1 MSSSADATA
10 DQAHE
15 MMKDVAD
22 HWGLIVVLGVLSVI
36 LGILAIAYPGA
47 TIVTV
52 SIFFAAWL
60 FVSGIFYL
68 ISSFTRDGDTGSRVL
83 SAILG
88 VLSVIVGWALL
99 RTPFQSVEVFIF
111 VHRHLLPDPGRDDV
125 HRRLRPQGRSQL
137 GHRSAAC
144 SASSPGIIVL
154 TYPIS
159 SAVTLALIA
168 GIWLIILGV
177 MQVVAGIQLR
187 NAGSRICV
195 APPRPDGRA
204 RPAGR
209 PDPAGLRAILSRGA
223 DRRPR
228 RSRSRPRP
236 GPRRPS
242 LRRSSVV
249 ERAAVNRLVVSSNL
263 TAGANPLLLLFREL
277 WVSPDDSAAGTP

>member
-1 MSSSADATA
+1 MSSSADTTA

-36 LGILAIAYPGA
+36 LGLLAIAYPGA
-47 TIVTV
+47 TIVTI

-88 VLSVIVGWALL
+88 VLSIIVGWALL

-111 VHRHLLPDPGRDDV
+111 VIGIFFLIQGVMTFIGAFARKAGRNW
-125 HRRLRPQGRSQL
+125 GIASGIL
-137 GHRSAAC
+137 GIIA
-144 SASSPGIIVL
+144 GIIVL

-168 GIWLIILGV
+168 GIWLVILGI

-187 NAGSRICV
+187 NAASRIWV
-195 APPRPDGRA
+195 APPVA
-204 RPAGR
+204 
-209 PDPAGLRAILSRGA
+209 
-223 DRRPR
+223 
-228 RSRSRPRP
+228 
-236 GPRRPS
+236 
-242 LRRSSVV
+242 
-249 ERAAVNRLVVSSNL
+249 
-263 TAGANPLLLLFREL
+263 
-277 WVSPDDSAAGTP
+277 

>member
-22 HWGLIVVLGVLSVI
+22 HWGLVVVLGVLSVI
-36 LGILAIAYPGA
+36 LGLLAIAYPGA

-88 VLSVIVGWALL
+88 VLSIIVGWALL

-111 VHRHLLPDPGRDDV
+111 VIGIFFLIQGVMTFIGAFARKAGRNW
-125 HRRLRPQGRSQL
+125 GIASGIL
-137 GHRSAAC
+137 GIIA
-144 SASSPGIIVL
+144 GLIVL

-177 MQVVAGIQLR
+177 MQIAAGIQLR
-187 NAGSRICV
+187 NAGSRIWV
-195 APPRPDGRA
+195 APP
-204 RPAGR
+204 
-209 PDPAGLRAILSRGA
+209 
-223 DRRPR
+223 
-228 RSRSRPRP
+228 
-236 GPRRPS
+236 
-242 LRRSSVV
+242 
-249 ERAAVNRLVVSSNL
+249 AA
-263 TAGANPLLLLFREL
+263 
-277 WVSPDDSAAGTP
+277 

>member
-1 MSSSADATA
+1 MSSSADAAA

-36 LGILAIAYPGA
+36 LGLLAIAYPGA

-88 VLSVIVGWALL
+88 VLSIIVGWALL

-111 VHRHLLPDPGRDDV
+111 VIGIFFLIQGVMTFIGAFARKAGRNWGIASGLLGII
-125 HRRLRPQGRSQL
+125 
-137 GHRSAAC
+137 A
-144 SASSPGIIVL
+144 GIIVL

-168 GIWLIILGV
+168 GIWLVILGI

-187 NAGSRICV
+187 NAGTRLWV
-195 APPRPDGRA
+195 APP
-204 RPAGR
+204 
-209 PDPAGLRAILSRGA
+209 
-223 DRRPR
+223 
-228 RSRSRPRP
+228 
-236 GPRRPS
+236 
-242 LRRSSVV
+242 
-249 ERAAVNRLVVSSNL
+249 AA
-263 TAGANPLLLLFREL
+263 
-277 WVSPDDSAAGTP
+277 

>member
-1 MSSSADATA
+1 MTSSADATA

-36 LGILAIAYPGA
+36 LGLLAIAYPGA
-47 TIVTV
+47 TIVTI

-88 VLSVIVGWALL
+88 VLSIIVGWVLL

-111 VHRHLLPDPGRDDV
+111 VIGIFFLIQGVMTFIGAFARKAGRNWGIASGLL
-125 HRRLRPQGRSQL
+125 
-137 GHRSAAC
+137 
-144 SASSPGIIVL
+144 GIIAGLIVL

-168 GIWLIILGV
+168 GIWLVILGV

-187 NAGSRICV
+187 NAGSRIWV
-195 APPRPDGRA
+195 APP
-204 RPAGR
+204 
-209 PDPAGLRAILSRGA
+209 
-223 DRRPR
+223 
-228 RSRSRPRP
+228 
-236 GPRRPS
+236 
-242 LRRSSVV
+242 
-249 ERAAVNRLVVSSNL
+249 AA
-263 TAGANPLLLLFREL
+263 
-277 WVSPDDSAAGTP
+277 

>member
-36 LGILAIAYPGA
+36 LGLLAIAYPGA
-47 TIVTV
+47 TIVTI

-88 VLSVIVGWALL
+88 VLSIIVGWALL

-111 VHRHLLPDPGRDDV
+111 VIGIFFLIQGVMTFIGAFARKAGRNWGIASGLLGII
-125 HRRLRPQGRSQL
+125 
-137 GHRSAAC
+137 A
-144 SASSPGIIVL
+144 GIIVL

-168 GIWLIILGV
+168 GIWLVILGV

-187 NAGSRICV
+187 NAGSRIWV
-195 APPRPDGRA
+195 APP
-204 RPAGR
+204 
-209 PDPAGLRAILSRGA
+209 
-223 DRRPR
+223 
-228 RSRSRPRP
+228 
-236 GPRRPS
+236 
-242 LRRSSVV
+242 
-249 ERAAVNRLVVSSNL
+249 AA
-263 TAGANPLLLLFREL
+263 
-277 WVSPDDSAAGTP
+277 

>member
-1 MSSSADATA
+1 MTSSADTTA

-36 LGILAIAYPGA
+36 LGLLAIAYPGA
-47 TIVTV
+47 TIVTI

-88 VLSVIVGWALL
+88 VLSIIVGWALL

-111 VHRHLLPDPGRDDV
+111 VIGIFFLIQGVMTFIGAFARKAGRNWGIASGLLGII
-125 HRRLRPQGRSQL
+125 
-137 GHRSAAC
+137 A
-144 SASSPGIIVL
+144 GIIVL

-168 GIWLIILGV
+168 GIWLVILGI

-187 NAGSRICV
+187 NAGSRIWV
-195 APPRPDGRA
+195 APP
-204 RPAGR
+204 
-209 PDPAGLRAILSRGA
+209 
-223 DRRPR
+223 
-228 RSRSRPRP
+228 
-236 GPRRPS
+236 
-242 LRRSSVV
+242 
-249 ERAAVNRLVVSSNL
+249 AA
-263 TAGANPLLLLFREL
+263 
-277 WVSPDDSAAGTP
+277 

>member
-22 HWGLIVVLGVLSVI
+22 HWALIVILGVLSVI

-88 VLSVIVGWALL
+88 VLSIIVGWALL

-111 VHRHLLPDPGRDDV
+111 VIGIFFLIQGVMTFIGAFARKRGRNWGIASGLLGII
-125 HRRLRPQGRSQL
+125 
-137 GHRSAAC
+137 A
-144 SASSPGIIVL
+144 GIIVL

-187 NAGSRICV
+187 NASSQIWV
-195 APPRPDGRA
+195 APP
-204 RPAGR
+204 
-209 PDPAGLRAILSRGA
+209 
-223 DRRPR
+223 
-228 RSRSRPRP
+228 
-236 GPRRPS
+236 
-242 LRRSSVV
+242 
-249 ERAAVNRLVVSSNL
+249 AA
-263 TAGANPLLLLFREL
+263 
-277 WVSPDDSAAGTP
+277 

>member
-1 MSSSADATA
+1 MSSSVDATA

-22 HWGLIVVLGVLSVI
+22 HWGLVVVLGVLSVI
-36 LGILAIAYPGA
+36 LGLLAIAYPGA

-88 VLSVIVGWALL
+88 VLSIIVGWALL

-111 VHRHLLPDPGRDDV
+111 VIGIFFLIQGVMTFIGAFARKAGRNWGIASGLLGII
-125 HRRLRPQGRSQL
+125 
-137 GHRSAAC
+137 A
-144 SASSPGIIVL
+144 GIIVL

-168 GIWLIILGV
+168 GIWLVILGI

-187 NAGSRICV
+187 NAGSRIWV
-195 APPRPDGRA
+195 APP
-204 RPAGR
+204 
-209 PDPAGLRAILSRGA
+209 
-223 DRRPR
+223 
-228 RSRSRPRP
+228 
-236 GPRRPS
+236 
-242 LRRSSVV
+242 
-249 ERAAVNRLVVSSNL
+249 AA
-263 TAGANPLLLLFREL
+263 
-277 WVSPDDSAAGTP
+277 

>member
-22 HWGLIVVLGVLSVI
+22 HWGLVVVLGVLSVI
-36 LGILAIAYPGA
+36 LGLLAIAYPGA
-47 TIVTV
+47 TIFTV

-88 VLSVIVGWALL
+88 VLSIIVGWALL

-111 VHRHLLPDPGRDDV
+111 VIGIFFLIQGVMTFIGAFARKAGRNW
-125 HRRLRPQGRSQL
+125 GIASGIL
-137 GHRSAAC
+137 GIIA
-144 SASSPGIIVL
+144 GLIVL

-177 MQVVAGIQLR
+177 MQIAAGIQLR
-187 NAGSRICV
+187 NAGSRIWV
-195 APPRPDGRA
+195 APP
-204 RPAGR
+204 
-209 PDPAGLRAILSRGA
+209 
-223 DRRPR
+223 
-228 RSRSRPRP
+228 
-236 GPRRPS
+236 
-242 LRRSSVV
+242 
-249 ERAAVNRLVVSSNL
+249 AA
-263 TAGANPLLLLFREL
+263 
-277 WVSPDDSAAGTP
+277 

>member
-22 HWGLIVVLGVLSVI
+22 HWGLIVLLGVLSVI
-36 LGILAIAYPGA
+36 LGLLAIAYPGA

-88 VLSVIVGWALL
+88 VLSIIVGWALL

-111 VHRHLLPDPGRDDV
+111 VIGIFFLIQGVMTFIGAFARKAGRNWGIV
-125 HRRLRPQGRSQL
+125 SGIL
-137 GHRSAAC
+137 GIIA
-144 SASSPGIIVL
+144 GLIVL

-177 MQVVAGIQLR
+177 MQVAAGIQLR
-187 NAGSRICV
+187 NAGSRIWV
-195 APPRPDGRA
+195 APP
-204 RPAGR
+204 
-209 PDPAGLRAILSRGA
+209 
-223 DRRPR
+223 
-228 RSRSRPRP
+228 
-236 GPRRPS
+236 
-242 LRRSSVV
+242 
-249 ERAAVNRLVVSSNL
+249 AA
-263 TAGANPLLLLFREL
+263 
-277 WVSPDDSAAGTP
+277 

>member
-1 MSSSADATA
+1 MSSSADAAA

-22 HWGLIVVLGVLSVI
+22 HWGLVVVLGVLSVI
-36 LGILAIAYPGA
+36 LGLLAIAYPGA

-88 VLSVIVGWALL
+88 VLSIIVGWALL

-111 VHRHLLPDPGRDDV
+111 VIGVFFLIQGVMTFIGAFARKAGRNWGIASGLL
-125 HRRLRPQGRSQL
+125 
-137 GHRSAAC
+137 
-144 SASSPGIIVL
+144 GIIAGLIVL

-168 GIWLIILGV
+168 GIWLVILGI
-177 MQVVAGIQLR
+177 MQVIAGIQLR
-187 NAGSRICV
+187 NAGSRIWV
-195 APPRPDGRA
+195 APP
-204 RPAGR
+204 
-209 PDPAGLRAILSRGA
+209 
-223 DRRPR
+223 
-228 RSRSRPRP
+228 
-236 GPRRPS
+236 
-242 LRRSSVV
+242 
-249 ERAAVNRLVVSSNL
+249 AA
-263 TAGANPLLLLFREL
+263 
-277 WVSPDDSAAGTP
+277 

>member
-36 LGILAIAYPGA
+36 LGLLAIAYPGA

-88 VLSVIVGWALL
+88 VLSIIVGWALL

-111 VHRHLLPDPGRDDV
+111 VIGIFFLIQGVMTFIGAFARKAGRNWGIASGLL
-125 HRRLRPQGRSQL
+125 
-137 GHRSAAC
+137 
-144 SASSPGIIVL
+144 GIIAGLIVL

-168 GIWLIILGV
+168 GIWLVILGI

-187 NAGSRICV
+187 NAGSRIWV
-195 APPRPDGRA
+195 APP
-204 RPAGR
+204 
-209 PDPAGLRAILSRGA
+209 
-223 DRRPR
+223 
-228 RSRSRPRP
+228 
-236 GPRRPS
+236 
-242 LRRSSVV
+242 
-249 ERAAVNRLVVSSNL
+249 AA
-263 TAGANPLLLLFREL
+263 
-277 WVSPDDSAAGTP
+277 

>member
-22 HWGLIVVLGVLSVI
+22 HWGLIVLLGVLSVI
-36 LGILAIAYPGA
+36 LGLLAIAYPGA

-88 VLSVIVGWALL
+88 VLSIIVGWALL

-111 VHRHLLPDPGRDDV
+111 VIGIFFLIQGVMTFIGAFARKAGRNW
-125 HRRLRPQGRSQL
+125 GIASGIL
-137 GHRSAAC
+137 GIIA
-144 SASSPGIIVL
+144 GLIVL

-177 MQVVAGIQLR
+177 MQIAAGIQLR
-187 NAGSRICV
+187 NAGSRIWV
-195 APPRPDGRA
+195 APP
-204 RPAGR
+204 
-209 PDPAGLRAILSRGA
+209 
-223 DRRPR
+223 
-228 RSRSRPRP
+228 
-236 GPRRPS
+236 
-242 LRRSSVV
+242 
-249 ERAAVNRLVVSSNL
+249 AA
-263 TAGANPLLLLFREL
+263 
-277 WVSPDDSAAGTP
+277 

>member
-88 VLSVIVGWALL
+88 VLSIIVGWTLL

-111 VHRHLLPDPGRDDV
+111 VIGIFFLIQGVMTFIGAFARKAGRNWGIASGLLGII
-125 HRRLRPQGRSQL
+125 
-137 GHRSAAC
+137 A
-144 SASSPGIIVL
+144 GIIVL

-168 GIWLIILGV
+168 GIWLVILGI

-187 NAGSRICV
+187 NAGSRIWV
-195 APPRPDGRA
+195 APP
-204 RPAGR
+204 
-209 PDPAGLRAILSRGA
+209 
-223 DRRPR
+223 
-228 RSRSRPRP
+228 
-236 GPRRPS
+236 
-242 LRRSSVV
+242 
-249 ERAAVNRLVVSSNL
+249 AA
-263 TAGANPLLLLFREL
+263 
-277 WVSPDDSAAGTP
+277 